1 MLEYFDN
8 VKFQWLFFFNWF
20 KKKGQ
25 QIMKYIRNLELNER
39 TKSIKTEENKIEKK
53 MSIFI
58 IKLSLRRLKKKLKY
72 ERS

>member
-1 MLEYFDN
+1 
-8 VKFQWLFFFNWF
+8 
-20 KKKGQ
+20 
-25 QIMKYIRNLELNER
+25 MKYIRNLELNER

-72 ERS
+72 FYAM